1 MLSAVSTT
9 RFETP
14 GAQRFAA
21 QFPGIGARDAG
32 AARSVRQRVEPPNGQ
47 VPSGTNPLPT
57 SSARPN
63 RGSNQKI
70 VYTRV
75 TEHMSSMHAANT
87 GASLAPDTVAEGDIV
102 FVHNCE
108 GLGRGTD
115 RLSRVASIAQIN
127 AMLSDHR
134 PSQRG
139 RTTSKTLLRRR
150 RDFPNITFLAP
161 WAKTFEKN
169 EENDGCSL
177 LAEWRPDGVVATN
190 ERSHGILDRNTHP
203 LVGSETSGLTPGEAF
218 NVCVGGVTAVNLKAG
233 KPIAC
238 LDNILLKLIATKK
251 TASDDDFFYA
261 YHYEIET
268 CCDDGPAKET
278 AGRSVAAYF
287 VLGKIVDTNAAN
299 NRVTLNVAIREGEKW
314 AKGSKGVDYDKV
326 LEAEKRF

>member
-47 VPSGTNPLPT
+47 IPSGTNPLPT

-102 FVHNCE
+102 FVHKGE

-139 RTTSKTLLRRR
+139 RTTSKTLLLRRR
-150 RDFPNITFLAP
+150 KFPNISFLAP
-161 WAKTFEKN
+161 WAKTFQE
-169 EENDGCSL
+169 GCSL

-251 TASDDDFFYA
+251 TAEDGDFYA

-268 CCDDGPAKET
+268 CCDVEPSKEQE
-278 AGRSVAAYF
+278 GRSLAAYF

-299 NRVTLNVAIREGEKW
+299 NRVTLNVAICEREKW
-314 AKGSKGVDYDKV
+314 TKRSKGVDYDKV
-326 LEAEKRF
+326 LEAENRF